1 MLIHLGLNSFLPSAT
16 THRLFHECDSRKI
29 SMARKSVWSKCSL
42 GRQSSLHQVIREIL
56 MQEEREE
63 NVAQKLKML
72 TRPLER
78 KETGKTLASNVNHSY
93 YSELIA

>member
-1 MLIHLGLNSFLPSAT
+1 
-16 THRLFHECDSRKI
+16 
-29 SMARKSVWSKCSL
+29 
-42 GRQSSLHQVIREIL
+42 